1 MSNNIAELYRGF
13 VIVPARGGFDVIH
26 PLNGKWVWRP
36 TERSA
41 RWWAGTWA
49 RVLEINQNPETKKKL
64 PKKVKVV
71 KVRKLK
77 GLRTATTTTR

>member
-1 MSNNIAELYRGF
+1 MTKPLSESYRGF
-13 VIVPARGGFDVIH
+13 VINPVRSGGFDVIN
-26 PLNGKWVWRP
+26 PLTGKWVWRP

-49 RVLEINQNPETKKKL
+49 RILEITKNSPTKAV
-64 PKKVKVV
+64 PRKVKVV

-77 GLRTATTTTR
+77 GLRTTTAR

>member
-1 MSNNIAELYRGF
+1 MSKQISEMYRGF
-13 VIVPARGGFDVIH
+13 VISPVRSGGFDVIN
-26 PLNGKWVWRP
+26 PATGKWVWRP

-49 RVLEINQNPETKKKL
+49 RILDITKTSSAKAV
-64 PKKVKVV
+64 PRKVKVI

-77 GLRTATTTTR
+77 GLRTATIR